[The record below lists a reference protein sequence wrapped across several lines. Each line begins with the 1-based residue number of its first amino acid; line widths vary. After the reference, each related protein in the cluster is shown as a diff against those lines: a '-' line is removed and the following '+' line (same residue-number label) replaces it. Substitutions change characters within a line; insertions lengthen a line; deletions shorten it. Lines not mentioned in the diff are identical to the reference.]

1 MAKNNNLTDFLTDI
15 AATIRNNEGTTDN
28 INPQDFS
35 SRIQLNDSTFSITSL
50 DEQNVR
56 KYKTAKVVD
65 SNLIAANIK
74 KDIQILGIT
83 GTYESGSTINIQN
96 LKTVNAQIDS
106 DNTTT
111 QTIKPDSGFDA
122 IAVVKIKQSDDL
134 MPYNIRTGSVINGV
148 TGNFSAGATATA
160 DTVIKGKT
168 AYVNGVM
175 ITGTYEPPSGIEEIS
190 NLTTLNKKLIRDN
203 LGKWYLYTGPSNN
216 NIATGTVCNIVADNL
231 NYTWKGHQGVYS
243 QDINFTETI
252 DFYSHN
258 TLFDAIKIT
267 QSGTNFIVQYIY
279 TVDGVNQSIDVW
291 DNEVGFNAD
300 YANIKFTKLPS
311 ARLQEVL
318 DEMATQGVK
327 FSYYTNVVRHIN
339 GTAIERCFVA
349 GVVDNG
355 SQLIVKM
362 LADYGSYTILI
373 DKDYTLTVHSTN
385 STSYN
390 LTIVNAATQNSQTL
404 YDVAWGGAGNTSLN
418 LLAGAYHIK
427 YGGAGS
433 YNHILTVN

>member
-15 AATIRNNEGTTDN
+15 AATIRNNEGTTAN

-56 KYKTAKVVD
+56 KYKTAKVID

-134 MPYNIRTGSVINGV
+134 MPYNIRTGSIINGV

-168 AYVNGVM
+168 AYVNGAM
-175 ITGTYEPPSGIEEIS
+175 ITGTYEPPSGIEEVS
-190 NLTTLNKKLIRDN
+190 NLTTLSEKLIISN
-203 LGKWYLYTGPSNN
+203 LGKWYQYTGPSNN
-216 NIATGTVCNIVADNL
+216 IAMGTVCNIVTDNL
-231 NYTWKGHQGVYS
+231 NYTWKGHQGSYS

-252 DFYSHN
+252 NFYSHGR
-258 TLFDAIKIT
+258 LFDAIKIA
-267 QSGTNFIVQYIY
+267 QSGTNFTVQYIY
-279 TVDGVNQSIDVW
+279 IVDGVDETIDVW
-291 DNEVGFNAD
+291 DNESGFNAD
-300 YANIKFTKLPS
+300 YANIKFSKAPS
-311 ARLQEVL
+311 VQLQAVL
-318 DEMATQGVK
+318 DEMATQGIK

-339 GTAIERCFVA
+339 GAAIKQCSVV

-355 SQLIVKM
+355 FQLKVNM
-362 LADYGSYTILI
+362 LAVGGEYTILI
-373 DKDYTLTVHSTN
+373 DKNYTLTVHSTS
-385 STSYN
+385 STSYS

-404 YDVAWGGAGNTSLN
+404 YDAAWGGAGDTSLN
-418 LLAGAYHIK
+418 LAAGAYHIK
-427 YGGAGS
+427 FDGAGN
-433 YNHILTVN
+433 YTHTLTVN

>member
-15 AATIRNNEGTTDN
+15 ATIIRNNEGTTDN

-35 SRIQLNDSTFSITSL
+35 SRIQLNDSTFSIASL

-83 GTYESGSTINIQN
+83 GTYESGPTINIQN

-190 NLTTLNKKLIRDN
+190 NLITLNEKLIRDN
-203 LGKWYLYTGPSNN
+203 LGKWYLYTGPSND

-243 QDINFTETI
+243 QDIDFTEAI
-252 DFYSHN
+252 NFYSHN

-279 TVDGVNQSIDVW
+279 TVDGVDQTIDVW
-291 DNEVGFNAD
+291 DNEIGFNAD
-300 YANIKFTKLPS
+300 YANIRFTKMPS

-339 GTAIERCFVA
+339 GTAIDRCSVA

-355 SQLIVKM
+355 SQLIVKI
-362 LADYGSYTILI
+362 LAIGGTYAILI
-373 DKDYTLTVHSTN
+373 DKDYTLTVHSTSSRN
-385 STSYN
+385 YS

-404 YDVAWGGAGNTSLN
+404 YDVAWSGTGNTSLN
-418 LLAGAYHIK
+418 LPAGAYHIK
-427 YGGAGS
+427 YDGAGS

>member
-15 AATIRNNEGTTDN
+15 AVTIRNNEGTTDN

-50 DEQNVR
+50 GKQNVR

-65 SNLIAANIK
+65 ENLIAANIK
-74 KDIQILGIT
+74 KDIQILGVT
-83 GTYESGSTINIQN
+83 GTYESGSTVNIQN

-134 MPYNIRTGSVINGV
+134 MPYNIRTGSIINGV
-148 TGNFSAGATATA
+148 AGNFSAGATATA

-168 AYVNGVM
+168 AYVNGAM
-175 ITGTYEPPSGIEEIS
+175 ITGTYEPPSGIEEVS
-190 NLTTLNKKLIRDN
+190 NLTTLNEKLITSN
-203 LGKWYLYTGPSNN
+203 LGKWYQYIGPSND
-216 NIATGTVCNIVADNL
+216 NIATGTVCNIVEDNL
-231 NYTWKGHQGVYS
+231 NYTWKGHQGLYS

-252 DFYSHN
+252 DFYSHGR
-258 TLFDAIKIT
+258 LFDAIKIT
-267 QSGTNFIVQYIY
+267 QSGTNFTVQYIY
-279 TVDGVNQSIDVW
+279 IVDGVDETIDVW
-291 DNEVGFNAD
+291 DNESGFNAD
-300 YANIKFTKLPS
+300 YANIKFTKTPS
-311 ARLQEVL
+311 AQLQAVL
-318 DEMATQGVK
+318 DEMATQGIK

-339 GTAIERCFVA
+339 GTAIEQCSVV

-355 SQLIVKM
+355 FQLKVNM
-362 LADYGSYTILI
+362 LVINGSYVILI
-373 DKDYTLTVHSTN
+373 DKDYTLTVHSTT
-385 STSYN
+385 STSYS

-404 YDVAWGGAGNTSLN
+404 YDAAWSGAGNTSLN
-418 LLAGAYHIK
+418 LPAGAYHIK
-427 YGGAGS
+427 YDGAGN
-433 YNHILTVN
+433 YTHILTIN